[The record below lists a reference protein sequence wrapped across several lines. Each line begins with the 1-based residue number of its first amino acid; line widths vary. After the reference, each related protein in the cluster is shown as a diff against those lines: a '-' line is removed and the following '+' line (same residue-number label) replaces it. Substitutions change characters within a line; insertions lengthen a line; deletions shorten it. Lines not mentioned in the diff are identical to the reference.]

1 MKKSLFLSIF
11 LVLLTLSSCAAD
23 PPRDPDPRDISP
35 EDVAYVIIP
44 GGVVEDRELIDEL
57 TDSLNGLRSELGV
70 YEDDSY
76 FSRPGYGKFGIA
88 AREPYGGSVEFFD
101 KSGGVLAAVVRY
113 DGKVYRDHYRY
124 EPQKSILFDRDRLK
138 KIREDMPEGVS
149 RRTELYFELM
159 WGADKVWVEDTGS
172 GRTTVITDRDEIDRV
187 NELFTGPYLRV
198 DEPWEEGDPCR
209 FRVRWTY
216 TEEDE
221 LLEESAVGEDGRVLV
236 HGSWCTALGGE
247 LDTSLLEGDG
257 Q

>member
-70 YEDDSY
+70 YEEDSY

-113 DGKVYRDHYRY
+113 DGQVYRDHYRY

-159 WGADKVWVEDTGS
+159 WGADKVWVEDAET
-172 GRTTVITDRDEIDRV
+172 GRTTVITDRERIEQIY
-187 NELFTGPYLRV
+187 ELFTEPYLRV
-198 DEPWEEGDPCR
+198 DEPWEEGDLCR

-236 HGSWCTALGGE
+236 HGSWCTVLGGE